1 MGLASKFSTAGR
13 VYKQNG
19 ISGVLAK
26 INQLV
31 NVRAHLHGW
40 WWAEHP
46 LIGRIVEWR
55 GNIVHVDGLRFNVD
69 HPAITR
75 GVKALF
81 VLNRYETPE
90 REALRTYIDPSL
102 PVIELGASIGVISCL
117 TNKKLLQPLKH
128 VVVEANPDLI
138 PLLESNR
145 ERNGCC
151 FTVLHA
157 AVGYSADEVE
167 FLISDSI
174 LASSAT
180 RMDGRF
186 RISRIVRI
194 PTISLQNILDKF
206 GFTECTLICDIECGE
221 VELVHQEIDT
231 IKKHVSTILMEIH
244 NTTLDQQTV
253 DSVVRTL
260 NVAGFTLAHRIRK
273 TYIFTREK
281 GC

>member
-1 MGLASKFSTAGR
+1 MILASKLSTIKR
-13 VYKQNG
+13 VYKQRG

-26 INQLV
+26 ISQFL
-31 NVRAHLHGW
+31 NVRAHVHAW

-55 GNIVHVDGLRFNVD
+55 SNIVHVDGLRFNVD
-69 HPAITR
+69 HPVITR
-75 GVKALF
+75 GVKGLF

-90 REALRTYIDPSL
+90 RDALRTYINPTL

-117 TNKKLLQPLKH
+117 TNKKLLHPSKH

-138 PLLESNR
+138 PLLELNR
-145 ERNGCC
+145 ELNGCC

-157 AVGYSADEVE
+157 AVSYSAEEVE

-186 RISRIVRI
+186 KISRKVKI
-194 PTISLQNILDKF
+194 PTISLQDILDKF
-206 GFTECTLICDIECGE
+206 GFPECTLICDIECGE
-221 VELVHQEIDT
+221 VDLVYQEIDT

-260 NVAGFTLAHRIRK
+260 NDAGFTLAHRIRK
-273 TYIFTREK
+273 TYVFIREK

>member
-1 MGLASKFSTAGR
+1 MGLASKLSTAKR

-55 GNIVHVDGLRFNVD
+55 GNIVHVDGLQFNVD

-81 VLNRYETPE
+81 ILNRYETPE
-90 REALRTYIDPSL
+90 REALRTFIDPTL

-117 TNKKLLQPLKH
+117 TNKKLLHPLKH

-145 ERNGCC
+145 ERNRCC

-157 AVGYSADEVE
+157 AVSYSAEEVE

-194 PTISLQNILDKF
+194 PTISLQNIIDKF
-206 GFTECTLICDIECGE
+206 GFPECTLICDIECGE